1 MGKMKEVYMAIQQGY
16 MEDLRRAY
24 FIAEK
29 NNEETVLFQGKNIS
43 LTYAKYLL
51 EFDETF
57 HDSLRKIMPNDKTD
71 NE

>member
-29 NNEETVLFQGKNIS
+29 NNEETVSFQGKNIS
-43 LTYAKYLL
+43 LTYAK
-51 EFDETF
+51 
-57 HDSLRKIMPNDKTD
+57 
-71 NE
+71 

>member
-1 MGKMKEVYMAIQQGY
+1 MGKMKELYVAIQQGY

-57 HDSLRKIMPNDKTD
+57 QNSLRKLMPNDKAD
-71 NE
+71 NK